1 VPPVPAVGAC
11 DGGPPNRTA
20 ARPASLQPADTG
32 PAGVP
37 MVVQESAVTAPF
49 WRFRAPDWPP
59 AVAVVMTFINLARNG
74 NPGTWG
80 TVCAILGAAYI
91 SGIVLF
97 SRRG

>member
-1 VPPVPAVGAC
+1 
-11 DGGPPNRTA
+11 
-20 ARPASLQPADTG
+20 
-32 PAGVP
+32 
-37 MVVQESAVTAPF
+37 
-49 WRFRAPDWPP
+49 
-59 AVAVVMTFINLARNG
+59 VAVVMTFINLARNG